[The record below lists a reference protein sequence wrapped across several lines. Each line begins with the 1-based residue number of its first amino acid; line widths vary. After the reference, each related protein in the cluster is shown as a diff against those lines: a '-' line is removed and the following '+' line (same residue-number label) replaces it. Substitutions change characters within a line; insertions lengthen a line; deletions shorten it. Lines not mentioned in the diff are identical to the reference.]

1 MRSVLLSAR
10 LKEKTLIVMP
20 TTLTFCKLH
29 FRKLYAKSRKLGI
42 AEWNDSLDYADF
54 IHGLW
59 HSMRTHEELIQE
71 SRKIEEILNEG
82 DAIELLSEIVM
93 EHRRQQPF

>member
-1 MRSVLLSAR
+1 
-10 LKEKTLIVMP
+10 MP
-20 TTLTFCKLH
+20 TTITFCKLN

-59 HSMRTHEELIQE
+59 HTMCTHEDLIRE
-71 SRKIEEILNEG
+71 SSKIEEILNEG

-93 EHRRQQPF
+93 EHRRLQSL